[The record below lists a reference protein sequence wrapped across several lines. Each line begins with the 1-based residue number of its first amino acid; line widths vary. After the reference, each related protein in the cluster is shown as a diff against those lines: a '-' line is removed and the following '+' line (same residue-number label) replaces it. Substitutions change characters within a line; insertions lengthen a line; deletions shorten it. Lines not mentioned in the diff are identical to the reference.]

1 MRTANAEL
9 DALIVWALAT
19 FHASLFMLV
28 ALLFLYWQDVLRNIL
43 PNLNT
48 AVGLG
53 LFMVLWGTTWWTT
66 RIALAGVTQDAD
78 LIPRA
83 LRWGGV
89 NGMLFLSALVTGAGL
104 AAAFGQPAQFFGAL
118 FGVFFFLVIGSLF
131 AFVIGA
137 VVGAALGI
145 IDLWLLRVAR
155 AVVRSGDGRAPLGG
169 SRLEDHSA
177 E

>member
-1 MRTANAEL
+1 MKTTNADL
-9 DALIVWALAT
+9 DALVVWALAT

-43 PNLNT
+43 PSLNT

-53 LFMVLWGTTWWTT
+53 LFIVLWGTTWWTT
-66 RIALAGVTQDAD
+66 RIALAGVTQDGD

-89 NGMLFLSALVTGAGL
+89 NGLLFLSVLVTGVGVS
-104 AAAFGQPAQFFGAL
+104 AALGQPAQLFGAL
-118 FGVFFFLVIGSLF
+118 FGVFFFLMIGSLF

-137 VVGAALGI
+137 VVGTVLGV
-145 IDLWLLRVAR
+145 IDLSLLRIAR
-155 AVVRSGDGRAPLGG
+155 RLAVGATDTAPTRSP
-169 SRLEDHSA
+169 
-177 E
+177 